1 MYFGFSI
8 SNMGFCCS
16 VPLED
21 NYPNISAAE
30 TMLDSLAGK
39 RRPQEPSVSI
49 QGPNPLTFQNVTL
62 SDTSSD
68 IDEALIAEMTK
79 SDDEDVKPLHKKKS
93 KHSK

>member
-1 MYFGFSI
+1 
-8 SNMGFCCS
+8 MGLCCS
-16 VPLED
+16 NHLEE

-30 TMLDSLAGK
+30 TMLDSLAAVK
-39 RRPQEPSVSI
+39 RPPESTVSI

-79 SDDEDVKPLHKKKS
+79 SDDEDVKPKQKKKT
-93 KHSK
+93 KHH